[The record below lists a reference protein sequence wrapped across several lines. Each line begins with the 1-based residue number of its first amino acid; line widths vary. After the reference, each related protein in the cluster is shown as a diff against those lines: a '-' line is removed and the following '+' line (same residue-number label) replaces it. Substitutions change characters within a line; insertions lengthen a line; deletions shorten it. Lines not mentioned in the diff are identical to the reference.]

1 MIWRV
6 VAQAALFATLHLY
19 QGTFGFVTAG
29 LFALLFGVAYL
40 ATGRNLWPLIVA
52 HGTWNSIGIKNVYL
66 SAPAR
71 GGG

>member
-1 MIWRV
+1 M
-6 VAQAALFATLHLY
+6 AQAALFATLHLY

-40 ATGRNLWPLIVA
+40 VTGRNLWPLILA
-52 HGTWNSIGIKNVYL
+52 HGTWNSIGIANVYL
-66 SAPAR
+66 SAPAV